1 MPADSTSAAVKVRL
15 TAKRCACCGEVK
27 PVAEFYQRRG
37 TCKTCHKRRVASN
50 RATKCLSA
58 RAKWAAIGARNQA
71 EAGQ

>member
-1 MPADSTSAAVKVRL
+1 MPTDSNSATVKVHL
-15 TAKRCACCGEVK
+15 TAKRCTCCGEKK

-50 RATKCLSA
+50 RATKRLSA
-58 RAKWAAIGARNQA
+58 RAKWAEIAARNQA

>member
-15 TAKRCACCGEVK
+15 TAKRN
-27 PVAEFYQRRG
+27 
-37 TCKTCHKRRVASN
+37 AS
-50 RATKCLSA
+50 

>member
-1 MPADSTSAAVKVRL
+1 MTTDPTSAAVTVRL

-37 TCKTCHKRRVASN
+37 TCKACHKRRCAIDYAAKRNAS
-50 RATKCLSA
+50 